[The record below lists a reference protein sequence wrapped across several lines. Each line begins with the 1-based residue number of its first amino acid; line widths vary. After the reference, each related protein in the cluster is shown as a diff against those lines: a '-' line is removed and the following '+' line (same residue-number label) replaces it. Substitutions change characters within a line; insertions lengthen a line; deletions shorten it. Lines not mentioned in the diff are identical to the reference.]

1 MRENHPDKKSSW
13 EDGIIRKLLL
23 TIIVADPK
31 RLNRRKKPMIY
42 TKAFVEIYNWQKE
55 RLIYET
61 YKMVK
66 FEKYS
71 ISEVENPLNLNS

>member
-1 MRENHPDKKSSW
+1 
-13 EDGIIRKLLL
+13 
-23 TIIVADPK
+23 
-31 RLNRRKKPMIY
+31 MIY